1 MRTTRAL
8 AAGAAAALAVG
19 LAAPTAAAWS
29 DPGND
34 PGGGVNGT
42 SVSSYSETTNGGNG
56 RDDQNDPSG
65 RGNQN
70 GGQGNQ
76 NDLGGQGNQNGPGGR
91 GDQNA
96 ASGQGDPNG
105 QGGDGR
111 RDGQDTQGAG
121 RGGDGGQGGRGGD
134 GQGGRNDDALRNIVV
149 RPDVVSPG
157 GRLTVMVDGSRC
169 RQGGTVS
176 APVFPTTRLRPA
188 RNGPTATAT
197 VSVDVNARPGLYDVT
212 VRCGDGRDPQVLTRP
227 RAFTVI
233 GGVRG
238 GLGGASTVGATPAD
252 MAIGGTLVAGALV
265 GGGVFWMR
273 RRSEPRS

>member
-19 LAAPTAAAWS
+19 LAAPTAAAWN

-42 SVSSYSETTNGGNG
+42 SVSSYNETTNGGNA
-56 RDDQNDPSG
+56 REDQNDPAG
-65 RGNQN
+65 R
-70 GGQGNQ
+70 
-76 NDLGGQGNQNGPGGR
+76 NDQGNQNGQN
-91 GDQNA
+91 DQGN
-96 ASGQGDPNG
+96 QNG

-111 RDGQDTQGAG
+111 QDGQDPQGGG

-134 GQGGRNDDALRNIVV
+134 GQGGRDEDGLRNIVV
-149 RPDVVSPG
+149 RPNVVARG
-157 GRLTVMVDGSRC
+157 GRLTITVEGSRC
-169 RQGGTVS
+169 RHNGTVS
-176 APVFPTTRLRPA
+176 APVFPTTRLRPTG
-188 RNGPTATAT
+188 NGPTATAT
-197 VSVDVNARPGLYDVT
+197 VGVDVNARPGRYDVT
-212 VRCGDGRDPQVLTRP
+212 VRCGDGRDPQVLVRP
-227 RAFTVI
+227 RAFTVV

-273 RRSEPRS
+273 RRSEPKG

>member
-19 LAAPTAAAWS
+19 LAAPTAAAWN
-29 DPGND
+29 DPGGD

-42 SVSSYSETTNGGNG
+42 SVSSYTETTDGGNG
-56 RDDQNDPSG
+56 RADQNDPN
-65 RGNQN
+65 NQ
-70 GGQGNQ
+70 GGQGGRDDQ
-76 NDLGGQGNQNGPGGR
+76 GGQGNQNG
-91 GDQNA
+91 
-96 ASGQGDPNG
+96 

-111 RDGQDTQGAG
+111 QDGQDPQGGDGGG

-134 GQGGRNDDALRNIVV
+134 GQGGRGDDTLRNIVV
-149 RPDVVSPG
+149 RPGVVSRG
-157 GRLTVMVDGSRC
+157 GRLTITVDGSRC
-169 RQGGTVS
+169 RHNGSVS
-176 APVFPTTRLRPA
+176 APVFPTTRLRPVGDNA
-188 RNGPTATAT
+188 AATAT
-197 VSVDVNARPGLYDVT
+197 VSVDVNARPGRYDVT
-212 VRCGDGRDPQVLTRP
+212 VRCGDGRDPQVLTRA

-273 RRSEPRS
+273 RRSEHKG

>member
-42 SVSSYSETTNGGNG
+42 SISSYSETTNGGNP
-56 RDDQNDPSG
+56 REDQNDPGG
-65 RGNQN
+65 R
-70 GGQGNQ
+70 
-76 NDLGGQGNQNGPGGR
+76 NDQGNQNGPN
-91 GDQNA
+91 DQGN
-96 ASGQGDPNG
+96 QNG
-105 QGGDGR
+105 QGGDSRQDGR
-111 RDGQDTQGAG
+111 DPQGGG

-134 GQGGRNDDALRNIVV
+134 GQGGRDEDGLRNIVV
-149 RPDVVSPG
+149 RPNVVSRG
-157 GRLTVMVDGSRC
+157 GRLTITVEGSRC
-169 RQGGTVS
+169 RHNGTVS
-176 APVFPTTRLRPA
+176 APVFPTTRLRPTG
-188 RNGPTATAT
+188 NGPTATAT
-197 VSVDVNARPGLYDVT
+197 VSVDVNARPGRYDVT
-212 VRCGDGRDPQVLTRP
+212 VRCGDGRDPQVLVRP
-227 RAFTVI
+227 RAFAVV

-238 GLGGASTVGATPAD
+238 GLGGASTVGATPVD

-273 RRSEPRS
+273 RRSEPKG

>member
-29 DPGND
+29 DPGSD
-34 PGGGVNGT
+34 PGGGVDGT
-42 SVSSYSETTNGGNG
+42 SISSYTETVNGGGNG
-56 RDDQNDPSG
+56 QGGDQNDP
-65 RGNQN
+65 N
-70 GGQGNQ
+70 GQG
-76 NDLGGQGNQNGPGGR
+76 

-96 ASGQGDPNG
+96 ASGRGGNPNVPNGQGDNQNVPNGQGDPNG

-111 RDGQDTQGAG
+111 QSGQDTQGGG
-121 RGGDGGQGGRGGD
+121 RGGDGGR
-134 GQGGRNDDALRNIVV
+134 GGRNDDTLRNVVV
-149 RPDVVSPG
+149 RPAVVSRG
-157 GRLTVMVDGSRC
+157 GRLTVTVDGTRC
-169 RQGGTVS
+169 RQSGTVS
-176 APVFPTTRLRPA
+176 APVFPTTRLRPT

-197 VSVDVNARPGLYDVT
+197 VSVDVNARPGRYDVT
-212 VRCGDGRDPQVLTRP
+212 VRCGDGRDPQVLVRP

-238 GLGGASTVGATPAD
+238 GLGGASAVGATPAD

-265 GGGVFWMR
+265 GGGVFWLR
-273 RRSEPRS
+273 RRSEPRG